1 MTYKFTKSGEKVLEI
16 AEDLAKTL
24 GHIYIGTEHLLYGLV
39 YEKNGVA
46 SKVLESQNVDADE
59 LLDKIKE
66 MIGVNINQNAVLGYT
81 PKLKKIL
88 ENSYI
93 EAKKLD
99 SNYISTEHM
108 LVGLLDEDD
117 SIAKRLLIEL
127 NINLNK
133 IYDDI
138 ARILNEFENDY
149 KIGGNDNY
157 NSNKQSG
164 NINDKSKH
172 GLSEFGINLNQKVS
186 KGLIDP
192 VIGREEETNMLI
204 EVLLRK
210 TKNNPCLVGEPG
222 VGKTAIVEGLA
233 QKIVQGKV
241 PSMLKDKIIYVLD
254 ISLIIAGAKYRGD
267 FEERI
272 KRCISE
278 ARDNKNII
286 LFIDEIHT
294 IVGAGS
300 AEGAIDAANI
310 LKPVLARGEIQ
321 LVGATTIKE
330 YRKYIEK
337 DKALERRFEKVIVEE
352 PDEEETINILK
363 GIRDKFEAHH
373 YLKITDEAIKEAVIL
388 SEKYMQDR
396 FLPDKAIDL
405 IDEACSMINLENL
418 NKPEHLSEIEENL
431 EKVKIEKKE
440 AINIEEYIKA
450 AKIKEGENKL
460 LEVLDEEENKWNE
473 KRIKEVL
480 EVKKE
485 HIEKVISRKLKIP
498 INKLNQNEKTKL
510 INLEKSLNKE
520 IIGQEEVIKS
530 VVNMIKRKMVKIE
543 NKQRPIASFL
553 FLGTSGIGKTEL
565 AKVLGKYLFDFKDSV
580 IRLDMSEYMEKV
592 DVSKLLGAAPGYVGY
607 EEGSILIEKV
617 RKRPYSIVL
626 FDEIEKA
633 HPDIMNCLLQI
644 LEEGELTD
652 NQGRKAYFKN
662 TIIILTS
669 NIGVNEVLNKK
680 TVGFNSLKDDELSV
694 SNSFKSDILS
704 KVSDIIKPEIT
715 NRIDDI
721 IVFNNLNKEDILKI
735 IDINLNKLVLGFKE
749 ENYFLKI
756 DNNVNL
762 FLLKKIEE
770 VEMGKKNNEINVS
783 YNARNVRKCISKY
796 IESFLA
802 ENIIEDNILKNEEYI
817 LKIDNLNN
825 LIINKANVVNV

>member
-149 KIGGNDNY
+149 KICGNDNY
-157 NSNKQSG
+157 NSKKQSG
-164 NINDKSKH
+164 NINDKLKN

-241 PSMLKDKIIYVLD
+241 PSMLRDKIIYVLD

-272 KRCISE
+272 KKCISE

-352 PDEEETINILK
+352 PNEEETINILK

-373 YLKITDEAIKEAVIL
+373 YLKLTDEAITEAVIL

-498 INKLNQNEKTKL
+498 INKLN
-510 INLEKSLNKE
+510 
-520 IIGQEEVIKS
+520 
-530 VVNMIKRKMVKIE
+530 
-543 NKQRPIASFL
+543 
-553 FLGTSGIGKTEL
+553 
-565 AKVLGKYLFDFKDSV
+565 
-580 IRLDMSEYMEKV
+580 
-592 DVSKLLGAAPGYVGY
+592 
-607 EEGSILIEKV
+607 
-617 RKRPYSIVL
+617 
-626 FDEIEKA
+626 
-633 HPDIMNCLLQI
+633 
-644 LEEGELTD
+644 
-652 NQGRKAYFKN
+652 
-662 TIIILTS
+662 
-669 NIGVNEVLNKK
+669 
-680 TVGFNSLKDDELSV
+680 
-694 SNSFKSDILS
+694 
-704 KVSDIIKPEIT
+704 
-715 NRIDDI
+715 
-721 IVFNNLNKEDILKI
+721 
-735 IDINLNKLVLGFKE
+735 
-749 ENYFLKI
+749 
-756 DNNVNL
+756 
-762 FLLKKIEE
+762 
-770 VEMGKKNNEINVS
+770 
-783 YNARNVRKCISKY
+783 
-796 IESFLA
+796 
-802 ENIIEDNILKNEEYI
+802 
-817 LKIDNLNN
+817 
-825 LIINKANVVNV
+825 

>member
-16 AEDLAKTL
+16 AEELAKTL

-149 KIGGNDNY
+149 KICGNDNY
-157 NSNKQSG
+157 NSKKQSG
-164 NINDKSKH
+164 NINDKLKN

-241 PSMLKDKIIYVLD
+241 PSMLRDKIIYVLD

-272 KRCISE
+272 KKCISE

-352 PDEEETINILK
+352 PNEEETINILK

-510 INLEKSLNKE
+510 INLENSLNKE

-652 NQGRKAYFKN
+652 NQGRKAYLKN

-680 TVGFNSLKDDELSV
+680 TVGFNSLKDDELSI
-694 SNSFKSDILS
+694 SNNFKSDILS

-756 DNNVNL
+756 DNNVNS

-770 VEMGKKNNEINVS
+770 VEMRKKNNEINVT
-783 YNARNVRKCISKY
+783 YNARNVKKCISKY

-802 ENIIEDNILKNEEYI
+802 ENIIEDNIVKNEEYI

-825 LIINKANVVNV
+825 LIINKENVVNV

>member
-164 NINDKSKH
+164 NINDKLKH

-352 PDEEETINILK
+352 PDEKETINILK

-510 INLEKSLNKE
+510 INLENSLNKE

-580 IRLDMSEYMEKV
+580 IRISMSEYMEKV

-749 ENYFLKI
+749 EHYFLKI

-802 ENIIEDNILKNEEYI
+802 ENIIEDNIVKNEEYI

-825 LIINKANVVNV
+825 LIINKENVVNV

>member
-352 PDEEETINILK
+352 PDEKETINILK

-460 LEVLDEEENKWNE
+460 LEVLDEEESKWNE

-510 INLEKSLNKE
+510 INLENSLNKE

-680 TVGFNSLKDDELSV
+680 TVGFNSLKDDELSI

-770 VEMGKKNNEINVS
+770 VEMGKKNNEINVT

-802 ENIIEDNILKNEEYI
+802 ENIIEDNIVKNEEYI

-825 LIINKANVVNV
+825 LIINKENVVNV

>member
-1 MTYKFTKSGEKVLEI
+1 
-16 AEDLAKTL
+16 
-24 GHIYIGTEHLLYGLV
+24 
-39 YEKNGVA
+39 
-46 SKVLESQNVDADE
+46 
-59 LLDKIKE
+59 
-66 MIGVNINQNAVLGYT
+66 
-81 PKLKKIL
+81 
-88 ENSYI
+88 
-93 EAKKLD
+93 
-99 SNYISTEHM
+99 
-108 LVGLLDEDD
+108 
-117 SIAKRLLIEL
+117 
-127 NINLNK
+127 
-133 IYDDI
+133 
-138 ARILNEFENDY
+138 
-149 KIGGNDNY
+149 
-157 NSNKQSG
+157 
-164 NINDKSKH
+164 
-172 GLSEFGINLNQKVS
+172 
-186 KGLIDP
+186 
-192 VIGREEETNMLI
+192 MLI

-241 PSMLKDKIIYVLD
+241 PSMLRDKIIYVLD

-272 KRCISE
+272 KKCISE

-352 PDEEETINILK
+352 PNEEETINILK

-510 INLEKSLNKE
+510 INLENSLNKE

-530 VVNMIKRKMVKIE
+530 VVNMIKRKMIKIE

-680 TVGFNSLKDDELSV
+680 TVGFNSLKDDELSI
-694 SNSFKSDILS
+694 SNNFKSDILS

-770 VEMGKKNNEINVS
+770 LEMGKKNNEINVT
-783 YNARNVRKCISKY
+783 YNARNVKKCISKY

-802 ENIIEDNILKNEEYI
+802 ENIIEDNIVKNEEYI
-817 LKIDNLNN
+817 LKIDNLDN
-825 LIINKANVVNV
+825 LIINKENVVNV

>member
-46 SKVLESQNVDADE
+46 NKVLESQNVDADE

-149 KIGGNDNY
+149 KIGTSDNY
-157 NSNKQSG
+157 NSNKQIG
-164 NINDKSKH
+164 NTNNKSKN
-172 GLSEFGINLNQKVS
+172 GLNEYGINLNQKVK

-278 ARDNKNII
+278 AKDNKNII

-352 PDEEETINILK
+352 PNEEETINILK

-373 YLKITDEAIKEAVIL
+373 YLKITDEAIKEAVTL

-418 NKPEHLSEIEENL
+418 NKPEHLSEIEEDL
-431 EKVKIEKKE
+431 EKVKLEKKE

-460 LEVLDEEENKWNE
+460 LEVLDEEENKWNK

-485 HIEKVISRKLKIP
+485 HIEKVVSRKLKIP

-510 INLEKSLNKE
+510 VNLEKNLNKE
-520 IIGQEEVIKS
+520 IIGQEDVIKN
-530 VVNMIKRKMVKIE
+530 VVNMIKRKMVKFE

-565 AKVLGKYLFDFKDSV
+565 AKVLGKNLFDFKDSV

-592 DVSKLLGAAPGYVGY
+592 DISKLLGAAPGYVGY

-669 NIGVNEVLNKK
+669 NIGVNEILNKK
-680 TVGFNSLKDDELSV
+680 TLGFNSLKEDELNI
-694 SNSFKSDILS
+694 SNKFKVDILN
-704 KVSDIIKPEIT
+704 KVNDILKPEIT

-735 IDINLNKLVLGFKE
+735 IDINLNKLAVGFKE
-749 ENYFLKI
+749 ENYFIEI
-756 DNNVNL
+756 DNNVNC

-770 VEMGKKNNEINVS
+770 AEGIKKSNEINTV
-783 YNARNVRKCISKY
+783 YNARNVRKSISKY

-802 ENIIEDNILKNEEYI
+802 ENIIEENIVKDEEYI
-817 LKIDNLNN
+817 LKVDEENN
-825 LIINKANVVNV
+825 LMVSRKDFVKV

>member
-460 LEVLDEEENKWNE
+460 LEVLDEEENKWNK

-510 INLEKSLNKE
+510 INLENSLNKE

-680 TVGFNSLKDDELSV
+680 KVGFNSLKDDELSI

-721 IVFNNLNKEDILKI
+721 IVFNNLNKEEILKI

-770 VEMGKKNNEINVS
+770 VEMGKKNNEINVT

-802 ENIIEDNILKNEEYI
+802 ENIIEENIVKDEEYI

-825 LIINKANVVNV
+825 LIINKENVVNV

>member
-330 YRKYIEK
+330 YTKYIEK
-337 DKALERRFEKVIVEE
+337 DKALERRYEKVIVEE

-460 LEVLDEEENKWNE
+460 LEVLDEEENKWNK

-510 INLEKSLNKE
+510 INLENSLNKE

-680 TVGFNSLKDDELSV
+680 TVGFNSLKDDELSI

-735 IDINLNKLVLGFKE
+735 MDINLNKLVLGFKE

-770 VEMGKKNNEINVS
+770 VEMGKKNNEINLT

-802 ENIIEDNILKNEEYI
+802 ENIIEDNIVKNEEYI

-825 LIINKANVVNV
+825 LIINKENVVNV

>member
-46 SKVLESQNVDADE
+46 NKVLESQNVDADE

-149 KIGGNDNY
+149 KIGTSDNY
-157 NSNKQSG
+157 NSNKQIG
-164 NINDKSKH
+164 NTNNKSKN
-172 GLSEFGINLNQKVS
+172 GLNEYGINLNQKVK

-278 ARDNKNII
+278 AKDNKNII

-352 PDEEETINILK
+352 PNEEETINILK

-373 YLKITDEAIKEAVIL
+373 YLKITDEAIKEAVTL

-460 LEVLDEEENKWNE
+460 LEVLDEEENKWNK

-485 HIEKVISRKLKIP
+485 HIEKVVSRKLKIP

-510 INLEKSLNKE
+510 VNLEKNLNKE
-520 IIGQEEVIKS
+520 IIGQEDVIKN
-530 VVNMIKRKMVKIE
+530 VVNMIKRKMVKFE

-565 AKVLGKYLFDFKDSV
+565 AKVLGKNLFDFKDSV

-592 DVSKLLGAAPGYVGY
+592 DISKLLGAAPGYVGY
-607 EEGSILIEKV
+607 EEGGILIEKL

-669 NIGVNEVLNKK
+669 NIGVNEILNKK
-680 TVGFNSLKDDELSV
+680 TLGFNSLKEDELNI
-694 SNSFKSDILS
+694 SNKFKVDILN
-704 KVSDIIKPEIT
+704 KVNDILKPEIT

-735 IDINLNKLVLGFKE
+735 IDINLNKLAVGFKE
-749 ENYFLKI
+749 ENYFIEI
-756 DNNVNL
+756 DNNVNC

-770 VEMGKKNNEINVS
+770 AECIKKSNEINTV
-783 YNARNVRKCISKY
+783 YNARNVRKSISKY

-802 ENIIEDNILKNEEYI
+802 ENIIEENIVKDEEYI
-817 LKIDNLNN
+817 LKVDEENN
-825 LIINKANVVNV
+825 LMVSRKDFVKV

>member
-1 MTYKFTKSGEKVLEI
+1 MTYKFTKSGEKILEI

-46 SKVLESQNVDADE
+46 NKVLESQNVDADE

-149 KIGGNDNY
+149 KIGTSDNY
-157 NSNKQSG
+157 NSNKQIG
-164 NINDKSKH
+164 NTNNKSKN
-172 GLSEFGINLNQKVS
+172 GLNEYGINLNQKVK

-278 ARDNKNII
+278 AKDNKNII

-352 PDEEETINILK
+352 PNEEETINILK

-373 YLKITDEAIKEAVIL
+373 YLKITDEAIKEAVTL

-418 NKPEHLSEIEENL
+418 NKPEHLSEIEEDL

-460 LEVLDEEENKWNE
+460 LEVLDEEENKWNK

-485 HIEKVISRKLKIP
+485 HIEKVVSRKLKIP

-510 INLEKSLNKE
+510 VNLEKNLNKE
-520 IIGQEEVIKS
+520 IIGQEDVIKN
-530 VVNMIKRKMVKIE
+530 VVNMIKRKMVKFE

-565 AKVLGKYLFDFKDSV
+565 AKVLGKNLFDFKDSV

-592 DVSKLLGAAPGYVGY
+592 DISKLLGAAPGYVGY
-607 EEGSILIEKV
+607 EEGSILIEKL

-669 NIGVNEVLNKK
+669 NIGVNEILNKK
-680 TVGFNSLKDDELSV
+680 TLGFNSLKEDELNI
-694 SNSFKSDILS
+694 SNKFKVDILN
-704 KVSDIIKPEIT
+704 KVNDILKPEIT

-735 IDINLNKLVLGFKE
+735 IDINLNKLAVGFKE
-749 ENYFLKI
+749 ENYFIEI
-756 DNNVNL
+756 DNNVNR

-770 VEMGKKNNEINVS
+770 AEGIKKSNEINTV
-783 YNARNVRKCISKY
+783 YNARNVRKSISKY

-802 ENIIEDNILKNEEYI
+802 ENIIEENIVKDEEYI
-817 LKIDNLNN
+817 LKVDEENN
-825 LIINKANVVNV
+825 LMVSRKDFVKV

>member
-46 SKVLESQNVDADE
+46 NKVLESQNVDADE

-149 KIGGNDNY
+149 KIGTSDNY
-157 NSNKQSG
+157 NSNKQIG
-164 NINDKSKH
+164 NTNNKSKN
-172 GLSEFGINLNQKVS
+172 GLNEYGINLNQKVK

-278 ARDNKNII
+278 AKDNKNII

-352 PDEEETINILK
+352 PNEEETINILK

-373 YLKITDEAIKEAVIL
+373 YLKITDEAIKEAVTL

-460 LEVLDEEENKWNE
+460 LEVLDEEENKWNK

-485 HIEKVISRKLKIP
+485 HIEKVVSRKLKIP

-510 INLEKSLNKE
+510 VNLEKNLNKE
-520 IIGQEEVIKS
+520 IIGQEDVIKN
-530 VVNMIKRKMVKIE
+530 VVNMIKRKMVKFE

-565 AKVLGKYLFDFKDSV
+565 AKVLGKNLFDFKDSV

-592 DVSKLLGAAPGYVGY
+592 DISKLLGAAPGYVGY
-607 EEGSILIEKV
+607 EEGGILIEKL

-669 NIGVNEVLNKK
+669 NIGVNEILNKK
-680 TVGFNSLKDDELSV
+680 TLGFNSLKEDELNI
-694 SNSFKSDILS
+694 SNKFKVDILN
-704 KVSDIIKPEIT
+704 KVNDILKPEIT

-735 IDINLNKLVLGFKE
+735 IDINLNKLAVGFKE
-749 ENYFLKI
+749 ENYFIEI
-756 DNNVNL
+756 DNNVNC

-770 VEMGKKNNEINVS
+770 AECIKKSNEINTVS
-783 YNARNVRKCISKY
+783 NARNVRKSISKY

-802 ENIIEDNILKNEEYI
+802 ENIIEENIVKDEEYI
-817 LKIDNLNN
+817 LKVDEENN
-825 LIINKANVVNV
+825 LMVSRKDFVKV

>member
-46 SKVLESQNVDADE
+46 NKVLESQNVDADE

-149 KIGGNDNY
+149 KIGTSDNY
-157 NSNKQSG
+157 NSNKQIG
-164 NINDKSKH
+164 NTNNKSKN
-172 GLSEFGINLNQKVS
+172 GLNEYGINLNQKVK

-278 ARDNKNII
+278 AKDNKNII

-352 PDEEETINILK
+352 PNEEETINILK

-373 YLKITDEAIKEAVIL
+373 YLKITDEAIKEAVTL

-418 NKPEHLSEIEENL
+418 NKPEHLSEIEEDL

-460 LEVLDEEENKWNE
+460 LEVLDEEENKWNK

-485 HIEKVISRKLKIP
+485 HIEKVVSRKLKIP

-510 INLEKSLNKE
+510 VNLEKNLNKE
-520 IIGQEEVIKS
+520 IIGQEDVIKN
-530 VVNMIKRKMVKIE
+530 VVNMIKRKMVKFE

-565 AKVLGKYLFDFKDSV
+565 AKVLGKNLFDFKDSV

-592 DVSKLLGAAPGYVGY
+592 DISKLLGAAPGYVGY

-669 NIGVNEVLNKK
+669 NIGVNEILNKK
-680 TVGFNSLKDDELSV
+680 TLGFNSLKEDELNI
-694 SNSFKSDILS
+694 SNKFKVDILN
-704 KVSDIIKPEIT
+704 KVNDILKPEIT

-735 IDINLNKLVLGFKE
+735 IDINLNKLAVGFKE
-749 ENYFLKI
+749 ENYFIEI
-756 DNNVNL
+756 DNNVNC

-770 VEMGKKNNEINVS
+770 AEGIKKSNEINTV
-783 YNARNVRKCISKY
+783 YNARNVRKSISKY

-802 ENIIEDNILKNEEYI
+802 ENIIEENIVKDEEYI
-817 LKIDNLNN
+817 LKVDEENN
-825 LIINKANVVNV
+825 LMVSRKDFVKV

>member
-149 KIGGNDNY
+149 KICGNDNY
-157 NSNKQSG
+157 NSKKQSG
-164 NINDKSKH
+164 NINDKLKN

-241 PSMLKDKIIYVLD
+241 PSMLRDKIIYVLD

-272 KRCISE
+272 KKCISE

-352 PDEEETINILK
+352 PNEEETINILK

-510 INLEKSLNKE
+510 INLENSLNKE

-530 VVNMIKRKMVKIE
+530 VVNMIKRKMIKIE

-652 NQGRKAYFKN
+652 NQGRKAYLKN

-680 TVGFNSLKDDELSV
+680 TVGFNSLKDDELSI
-694 SNSFKSDILS
+694 SNNFKSDILS

-770 VEMGKKNNEINVS
+770 LEMGKKNNEINVT
-783 YNARNVRKCISKY
+783 YNARNVKKCISKY

-802 ENIIEDNILKNEEYI
+802 ENIIEDNIVKNEEYI

-825 LIINKANVVNV
+825 LIINKENVVNV

>member
-149 KIGGNDNY
+149 KICGNDNY
-157 NSNKQSG
+157 NSKKQSG
-164 NINDKSKH
+164 NINDKLKN

-241 PSMLKDKIIYVLD
+241 PSMLRDKIIYVLD

-272 KRCISE
+272 KKCISE

-352 PDEEETINILK
+352 PNEEETINILK

-510 INLEKSLNKE
+510 INLENSLNKE

-530 VVNMIKRKMVKIE
+530 VVNMIKRKMIKIE

-652 NQGRKAYFKN
+652 NQGRKAYLKN

-680 TVGFNSLKDDELSV
+680 TVGFNSLKDDELSI
-694 SNSFKSDILS
+694 SNNFKSDILS

-770 VEMGKKNNEINVS
+770 LEMGKKNNEINVT
-783 YNARNVRKCISKY
+783 YNARNVKKCISKY

-802 ENIIEDNILKNEEYI
+802 ENIIEDNIVKNEEYI
-817 LKIDNLNN
+817 LKIDNLDN
-825 LIINKANVVNV
+825 LIINKENVVKV

>member
-46 SKVLESQNVDADE
+46 NKVLESQNVDADE

-149 KIGGNDNY
+149 KIGTSDNY
-157 NSNKQSG
+157 NSNKQIG
-164 NINDKSKH
+164 NTNNKSKN
-172 GLSEFGINLNQKVS
+172 GLNEYGINLNQKVK

-278 ARDNKNII
+278 AKDNKNII

-352 PDEEETINILK
+352 PNEEETINILK

-373 YLKITDEAIKEAVIL
+373 YLKITDEAIKEAVTL

-460 LEVLDEEENKWNE
+460 LEVLDEEENKWNK

-485 HIEKVISRKLKIP
+485 HIEKVVSRKLKIP

-510 INLEKSLNKE
+510 VNLEKNLNKE
-520 IIGQEEVIKS
+520 IIGQEDVIKN
-530 VVNMIKRKMVKIE
+530 VVNMIKRKMVKFE

-565 AKVLGKYLFDFKDSV
+565 AKVLGKNLFDFKDSI

-592 DVSKLLGAAPGYVGY
+592 DISKLLGAAPGYVGY
-607 EEGSILIEKV
+607 EEGSILIDKL

-669 NIGVNEVLNKK
+669 NIGVNEILNKK
-680 TVGFNSLKDDELSV
+680 TLGFNSLKEDELNI
-694 SNSFKSDILS
+694 SNKFKVDILN
-704 KVSDIIKPEIT
+704 KVNDILKPEIT

-735 IDINLNKLVLGFKE
+735 IDINLNKLAVGFKE
-749 ENYFLKI
+749 ENYFIEI
-756 DNNVNL
+756 DNNVNC

-770 VEMGKKNNEINVS
+770 AESIKKSNEINTV
-783 YNARNVRKCISKY
+783 YNARNVRKSISKY

-802 ENIIEDNILKNEEYI
+802 ENIIEENIVKDEEYI
-817 LKIDNLNN
+817 LKVDGENN
-825 LIINKANVVNV
+825 LMVSRKDFVKV

>member
-241 PSMLKDKIIYVLD
+241 PSMRRDKIIYVLD

-272 KRCISE
+272 KKCISE

-352 PDEEETINILK
+352 PNEEETINILK

-510 INLEKSLNKE
+510 INLENSLNKE

-530 VVNMIKRKMVKIE
+530 VVNMIKRKMIKIE

-680 TVGFNSLKDDELSV
+680 TVGFNSLKDDELSI
-694 SNSFKSDILS
+694 SNNFKSDILS

-770 VEMGKKNNEINVS
+770 LEMGKKNNEINVT
-783 YNARNVRKCISKY
+783 YNARNVKKCISKY

-802 ENIIEDNILKNEEYI
+802 ENIIEDNIVKNEEYI

-825 LIINKANVVNV
+825 LIINKENVVNV

>member
-46 SKVLESQNVDADE
+46 NKVLESQNVDADE

-149 KIGGNDNY
+149 KIGTSDNY
-157 NSNKQSG
+157 NSNKQIG
-164 NINDKSKH
+164 NTNNKSKN
-172 GLSEFGINLNQKVS
+172 GLNEYGINLNQKVK

-278 ARDNKNII
+278 AKDNKNII

-352 PDEEETINILK
+352 PNEEETINILK

-373 YLKITDEAIKEAVIL
+373 YLKITDEAIKEAVTL

-418 NKPEHLSEIEENL
+418 NKPEHLSEIEEDL

-460 LEVLDEEENKWNE
+460 LEVLDEEENKWNK

-485 HIEKVISRKLKIP
+485 HIEKVVSRKLKIP

-510 INLEKSLNKE
+510 VNLEKNLNKE
-520 IIGQEEVIKS
+520 IIGQEDVIKN
-530 VVNMIKRKMVKIE
+530 VVNMIKRKMVKFE

-565 AKVLGKYLFDFKDSV
+565 AKVLGKNLFDFKDSV

-592 DVSKLLGAAPGYVGY
+592 DISKLLGAAPGYVGY

-669 NIGVNEVLNKK
+669 NIGVNEILNKK
-680 TVGFNSLKDDELSV
+680 TLGFNSLKEDELNI
-694 SNSFKSDILS
+694 SNKFKVDILN
-704 KVSDIIKPEIT
+704 KVNDILKPEIT

-735 IDINLNKLVLGFKE
+735 IDINLNKLAVGFKE
-749 ENYFLKI
+749 ENYFIEI
-756 DNNVNL
+756 DNNVNR

-770 VEMGKKNNEINVS
+770 AEGIKKSNEINTV
-783 YNARNVRKCISKY
+783 YNARNVRKSISKY

-802 ENIIEDNILKNEEYI
+802 ENIIEENIVKDEEYI
-817 LKIDNLNN
+817 LKVDEENN
-825 LIINKANVVNV
+825 LMVSRKDFVKV

>member
-510 INLEKSLNKE
+510 INLENSLNKE

-770 VEMGKKNNEINVS
+770 VEMGKKNNEINVT
-783 YNARNVRKCISKY
+783 YNARNVKKCISKY

-802 ENIIEDNILKNEEYI
+802 ENIIEDNIVKNEEYI

-825 LIINKANVVNV
+825 LIINKENVVNV

>member
-164 NINDKSKH
+164 NINDKLKH

-352 PDEEETINILK
+352 PDEKETINILK

-510 INLEKSLNKE
+510 INLENSLNKE

-680 TVGFNSLKDDELSV
+680 TVGFNILKDDELSV

-749 ENYFLKI
+749 EHYFLKI

-802 ENIIEDNILKNEEYI
+802 ENIIEDNIVKNEEYI

-825 LIINKANVVNV
+825 LIINKENVVNV